1 MTTNEFDNLKRVKN
15 GRKFWICGWNFF
27 YYFFALN
34 IMLLHK
40 FENDLNI
47 ISELMDFE

>member
-1 MTTNEFDNLKRVKN
+1 MEE
-15 GRKFWICGWNFF
+15 NFGF
-27 YYFFALN
+27 VGGIFFIIFFALN